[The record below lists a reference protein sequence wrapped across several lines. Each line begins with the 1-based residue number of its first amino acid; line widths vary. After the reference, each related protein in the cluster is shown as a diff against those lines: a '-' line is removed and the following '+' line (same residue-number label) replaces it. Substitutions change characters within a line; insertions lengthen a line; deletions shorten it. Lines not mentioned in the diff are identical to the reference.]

1 MLQRPETQC
10 LQVHLGGQAQAMA
23 FSSLV
28 VLLLEV
34 SEQMRAPLR
43 GMVCRMGFQLFMFCY
58 VLGLV
63 F

>member
-1 MLQRPETQC
+1 MSAGA
-10 LQVHLGGQAQAMA
+10 LGGQAQAIV

-34 SEQMRAPLR
+34 SEQMSAPL
-43 GMVCRMGFQLFMFCY
+43 GGLVCSMGFQRFMFCY
-58 VLGLV
+58 LLGLV

>member
-1 MLQRPETQC
+1 
-10 LQVHLGGQAQAMA
+10 MA

-34 SEQMRAPLR
+34 SEQMRAPL
-43 GMVCRMGFQLFMFCY
+43 GDMVCSMGFQRFMFCY
-58 VLGLV
+58 LLGLV